1 MSRRAFVTD
10 KSGTSGF
17 EEMAVEHLP
26 RLFALA
32 RHLTDADADAEDL
45 VQEALL
51 KAYRS
56 FDSLEEPA
64 AAGRWMRVILTNLWR
79 DRMRKRGRSPREV
92 PFDDVD
98 DFSLY
103 GTLVE
108 EDPFPYSDTLHL
120 DFLGSFSD
128 EDVHVVLRRLP
139 ELYRAPLVLRYIE
152 EFPTKHVARLL
163 GVPLGTALA
172 RLHRGRKLF
181 ERAMWDYA
189 NETNAF
195 GPDTVGVKGSR

>member
-1 MSRRAFVTD
+1 MDRSATSAFQ
-10 KSGTSGF
+10 
-17 EEMAVEHLP
+17 EMAVVHLP
-26 RLFALA
+26 ALFALA

-56 FDSLEEPA
+56 FESLEEPA

-79 DRMRKRGRSPREV
+79 DRMRKRARSPREV

-128 EDVHVVLRRLP
+128 EDVHVALRRLP
-139 ELYRAPLVLRYIE
+139 DLYRAPLVLRYIE
-152 EFPTKHVARLL
+152 EFPTKEVARLL

-181 ERAMWDYA
+181 EKAMWDYA
-189 NETNAF
+189 NEINAF
-195 GPDTVGVKGSR
+195 VPGTVGVKGSR

>member
-1 MSRRAFVTD
+1 MTD
-10 KSGTSGF
+10 KSATSAF
-17 EEMAVEHLP
+17 QEMAVEHLP
-26 RLFALA
+26 GLFALA

-56 FDSLEEPA
+56 FASLEEPA

-120 DFLGSFSD
+120 DFLGSFSA

-139 ELYRAPLVLRYIE
+139 ELYRAALVLRYIE
-152 EFPTKHVARLL
+152 EFPTKEVARLL

-181 ERAMWDYA
+181 EKAMWDYA
-189 NETNAF
+189 IETNAF
-195 GPDTVGVKGSR
+195 VPDTVGVKGSR

>member
-1 MSRRAFVTD
+1 MTD
-10 KSGTSGF
+10 KSETSAF
-17 EEMAVEHLP
+17 QETAVEHLP
-26 RLFALA
+26 GLFALA
-32 RHLTDADADAEDL
+32 RHLTDGDADAEDL

-56 FDSLEEPA
+56 FASLEEPA

-79 DRMRKRGRSPREV
+79 DRMRKRGRSPQEV
-92 PFDDVD
+92 PVDDVE

-120 DFLGSFSD
+120 DFLGSFSE
-128 EDVHVVLRRLP
+128 EDVHLVLRRLP

-152 EFPTKHVARLL
+152 EFATKEVARLL

-181 ERAMWDYA
+181 EKAMWDYA
-189 NETNAF
+189 NESNVF
-195 GPDTVGVKGSR
+195 VPETVGVKGSR

>member
-1 MSRRAFVTD
+1 MAEQSD
-10 KSGTSGF
+10 NTSF
-17 EEMAVEHLP
+17 QEVAVAQLP
-26 RLFALA
+26 GLFALA
-32 RHLTDADADAEDL
+32 RHLTYDDRDAEDL

-56 FDSLEEPA
+56 FDSLEAAA
-64 AAGRWMRVILTNLWR
+64 AAGRWMRVILTNVWR
-79 DRMRKRGRSPREV
+79 DRVRKRRREPREV
-92 PFDDVD
+92 AFADVD

-103 GTLVE
+103 ETLVE

-120 DFLGSFSD
+120 DFLGSFS
-128 EDVHVVLRRLP
+128 EADVHVVLHRLP

-152 EFPTKHVARLL
+152 EFATKEVARLL
-163 GVPLGTALA
+163 DIPLGTALA

-189 NETNAF
+189 KETNAVA
-195 GPDTVGVKGSR
+195 PETVVLEGRP

>member
-1 MSRRAFVTD
+1 MTD
-10 KSGTSGF
+10 KSETSEF
-17 EEMAVEHLP
+17 QEMAVEHLP
-26 RLFALA
+26 GLFALA
-32 RHLTDADADAEDL
+32 RHLTDGDADAEDL

-56 FDSLEEPA
+56 FGSLEELA

-92 PFDDVD
+92 PVDDVE

-108 EDPFPYSDTLHL
+108 EDPFPYSDSLHL
-120 DFLGSFSD
+120 DFLGSFSA

-152 EFPTKHVARLL
+152 EFATKEVARLL
-163 GVPLGTALA
+163 DVPLGTALA

-181 ERAMWDYA
+181 EKAMWDYA
-189 NETNAF
+189 NETNVCV
-195 GPDTVGVKGSR
+195 PETVGVKGSR

>member
-1 MSRRAFVTD
+1 
-10 KSGTSGF
+10 
-17 EEMAVEHLP
+17 MAVEHLP
-26 RLFALA
+26 GLFALA

-56 FDSLEEPA
+56 FGSLEEPA

-120 DFLGSFSD
+120 DFLGSFSE
-128 EDVHVVLRRLP
+128 EDVHMVLRRLP

-152 EFPTKHVARLL
+152 EFATKEVARLL
-163 GVPLGTALA
+163 DVPLGTALA

-181 ERAMWDYA
+181 EKAMWDYA

-195 GPDTVGVKGSR
+195 TSEAAAVRGCR

>member
-1 MSRRAFVTD
+1 MTDRSERSAFQEVAL
-10 KSGTSGF
+10 
-17 EEMAVEHLP
+17 EQLP
-26 RLFALA
+26 GLFALA
-32 RHLTDADADAEDL
+32 HHLTDAEGDAEDL

-56 FDSLEEPA
+56 FDSLEESA
-64 AAGRWMRVILTNLWR
+64 AAGRWMRVILTNVWR
-79 DRMRKRGRSPREV
+79 DRLRKRRHSPREV
-92 PFDDVD
+92 ALDDVD

-103 GTLVE
+103 ETLVE

-120 DFLGSFSD
+120 DFLGSFSR

-152 EFPTKHVARLL
+152 EFATKEVARLL
-163 GVPLGTALA
+163 GTPLGTALA

-181 ERAMWDYA
+181 EKAMWEYA
-189 NETNAF
+189 KETNTLPCGA
-195 GPDTVGVKGSR
+195 VGVREWR